1 MCPVKCLP
9 RPSRDG
15 TLETWRRWT
24 VCRTQTRRGV
34 LDMRD
39 GGERRAER
47 RRGWEEE
54 DGRKRRRGI
63 QGVRKQDGRKDGRE
77 RER

>member
-1 MCPVKCLP
+1 
-9 RPSRDG
+9 
-15 TLETWRRWT
+15 
-24 VCRTQTRRGV
+24 
-34 LDMRD
+34 MRD

-54 DGRKRRRGI
+54 EERKRRRGI

>member
-47 RRGWEEE
+47 RGGWEEE
-54 DGRKRRRGI
+54 EERDTRSEETRWKKGW
-63 QGVRKQDGRKDGRE
+63 QRE
-77 RER
+77 REVI